1 VGLISILE
9 MKYTNKYLNKKIF
22 YKKMDD
28 NSVIYEVNIRMQKDI
43 VELYNQWVVNHM
55 KQLLEIDGFITATYR
70 KVEDSSEEN
79 FERYSALYILESREK
94 LDNYIK
100 NLAPKMR
107 QDAIDRFGDKF
118 TVERRI
124 MTNVQ
129 FLKK

>member
-1 VGLISILE
+1 ME
-9 MKYTNKYLNKKIF
+9 
-22 YKKMDD
+22 D

-43 VELYNQWVVNHM
+43 VDSYNQWVVIHM
-55 KQLLEIDGFITATYR
+55 KQLLEIDGFLSATYR
-70 KVEDSSEEN
+70 KVEDVSEEN
-79 FERYSALYILESREK
+79 FERYSAIYVLESREK

-100 NLAPKMR
+100 NMAPKMR

-118 TVERRI
+118 TVDRRI